1 MRRWIMWKRKR
12 IETIIGPE
20 TQFEGNIQTKGT
32 LRIDGLLDGGITDAE
47 EVIVGETGEVKGDV
61 NAKNVIVSGT
71 VTGNINTSDSIE
83 MLPESRVTG
92 DIKTAHLSIVE
103 GVFFQGR
110 CTMTGESTEIIN
122 IKKKRGG

>member
-1 MRRWIMWKRKR
+1 MWKRKR

-47 EVIVGETGEVKGDV
+47 EVIVGETGRVRGDV
-61 NAKNVIVSGT
+61 NARSVT
-71 VTGNINTSDSIE
+71 VAGNITGDINASDSIE

-92 DIKTAHLSIVE
+92 DIRTAHLSVIE
-103 GVFFQGR
+103 GVIFQGR
-110 CTMTGESTEIIN
+110 CTMTRETTEIIN
-122 IKKKRGG
+122 IERRRGEQE